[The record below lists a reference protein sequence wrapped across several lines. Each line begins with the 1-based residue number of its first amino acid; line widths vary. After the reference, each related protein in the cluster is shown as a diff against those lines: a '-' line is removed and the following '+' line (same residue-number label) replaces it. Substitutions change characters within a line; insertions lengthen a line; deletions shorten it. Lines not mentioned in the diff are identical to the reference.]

1 MFEFGL
7 IERPLE
13 LVLRYNRLDLG
24 VPVEIGYLIADK
36 KRIFQI
42 HNFRL
47 SVVPGGLYSVQL
59 WVIGEGYIGSVPK
72 EALPEYRAKSDG

>member
-1 MFEFGL
+1 MFELFG
-7 IERPLE
+7 PLQ

-24 VPVEIGYLIADK
+24 VPVEIGYLTAD
-36 KRIFQI
+36 RQFIFRR

-59 WVIGEGYIGSVPK
+59 WVIGEGYIESVPK